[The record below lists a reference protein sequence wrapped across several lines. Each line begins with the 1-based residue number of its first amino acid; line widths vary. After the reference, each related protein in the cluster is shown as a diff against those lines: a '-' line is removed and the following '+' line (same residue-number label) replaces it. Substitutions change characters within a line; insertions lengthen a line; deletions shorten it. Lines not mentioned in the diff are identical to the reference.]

1 MSIRLVAAAFATLGM
16 VLTLGCGDTEI
27 TQPLP
32 NSISSKKSQPQGQ
45 ADGIPE
51 TVYGRVSGGGQIR
64 DDGWKVSFAGQ
75 ARGLATHAPSPRLD
89 NRWEGLNPKGQ
100 WVVQFHNVS
109 FPEISGGTFKS
120 TSIESV
126 VFARRAVPE
135 PNCVAATVVTALGRF
150 NGEPGWTMVFR
161 ATDVGQR
168 ARSEEL
174 DKVRIGLSY
183 PGGPD
188 YDSEVSTDFPL
199 EGSCLGPHKT
209 GVDAGNVKVRIQDR

>member
-1 MSIRLVAAAFATLGM
+1 MSIRLLATTFATLGM

-32 NSISSKKSQPQGQ
+32 NSVSSKKSQLQPQ

-64 DDGWKVSFAGQ
+64 NDGWKVSFAGQ
-75 ARGLATHAPSPRLD
+75 LRGLATHTPNERPSD
-89 NRWEGLNPKGQ
+89 RWDGSSPKGQ

-126 VFARRAVPE
+126 VFFRPSVPV
-135 PNCVAATVVTALGRF
+135 PNCVAATTVTALGRF
-150 NGEPGWTMVFR
+150 NAEPGWTMAFR
-161 ATDVGQR
+161 AADVGQG

-174 DKVRIGLSY
+174 DKVRISLSY

-188 YDSEVSTDFPL
+188 YDTEASGDFPL